1 MKIDEMYD
9 SKWIRAVDLNGRV
22 VVRTVDRV
30 EPVEVYDTR
39 SRSMVV
45 RWAIWFR
52 EKVNGKA
59 LILNKTNAES
69 IAGLASSRETDDW
82 PGVRIELYA
91 ERIRVGGK
99 PVMAVRVRKPTEAAA
114 LNGSGPDGP
123 GEPGAGDPALLDG
136 GPVV

>member
-1 MKIDEMYD
+1 MKIDDIFD
-9 SKWIRAVDLNGRV
+9 SRWVRAVDLDGRSF
-22 VVRTVDRV
+22 VRVIDRV

-39 SRSMVV
+39 SRSMVT
-45 RWAIWFR
+45 RWAVWFR
-52 EKVNGKA
+52 EKPDGKA
-59 LILNKTNAES
+59 LILNKTNADS
-69 IAGLASSRETDDW
+69 IAGLAGSRETDDW
-82 PGVRIELYA
+82 AGTQLELYP

-99 PVMAVRVRKPTEAAA
+99 PVLAVRVRKPTEAAA